1 MKSFKEFLVER
12 SATRPELLRKV
23 ITGKRNLDAQQY
35 KERMAGDSK
44 WKETARASGHHG
56 DVIRQL
62 DLERGDS
69 RRHKVNRPPKAK
81 NLRYYLGGKR
91 PLKKKTP
98 SDDPFRIMMRMW
110 KRNEKMAADIWRSW
124 GLKESLRQDRSKDT
138 RVLHVGRMTVP
149 TSGHEENVNFA
160 KELAKRLGASLSIV
174 ATRTFGDKKNP
185 LPPSTKLKHLNRA
198 FPDARIKMAS
208 KRLPTILA
216 HATKASKSGVKN
228 LVVVTGS
235 DRVDSYNSLLNRYN
249 GKLYDFRSINVVSSG
264 QRKEGVSGTDMRK
277 HAANNDFESFRKGL
291 APNLRN
297 NPRHAR
303 QIFNDVRSR
312 LKKGK

>member
-1 MKSFKEFLVER
+1 MKSFKEFLSER

-23 ITGKRNLDAQQY
+23 ITGRRNLDAQQY
-35 KERMAGDSK
+35 KERIAGDPEWEKKAYASK
-44 WKETARASGHHG
+44 HHS
-56 DVIRQL
+56 DVIKQL
-62 DLERGDS
+62 DPGDS
-69 RRHKVNRPPKAK
+69 RRWRKNRPPNAK
-81 NLRYYLGGKR
+81 HIRHYLGANPKVKG
-91 PLKKKTP
+91 PKKNP
-98 SDDPFRIMMRMW
+98 DPFKSFLKAW
-110 KRNEKMAADIWRSW
+110 KSSEKMYTNTLRMM
-124 GLKESLRQDRSKDT
+124 GFNESLRQDRSKDT
-138 RVLHVGRMTVP
+138 RVLHFGRMTVP

-174 ATRTFGDKKNP
+174 TSRTHGDKKNP

-198 FPDARIKMAS
+198 FPNARIKMAS

-216 HATKASKSGVKN
+216 HATKASKGGVKH
-228 LVVVTGS
+228 LVVVAGS